1 MKTAA
6 LLVTI
11 VLFSLNT
18 RGQILFS
25 PYAGYVSGYTIT
37 SFRDSGNYY
46 NATIDQG
53 TQYGFDLEYKVD
65 RLFSTGIT
73 FLRQNES
80 MPVELHYGGNIKF
93 LDLNVRVLWLLF
105 GGTCLVPLGNS
116 ELNFATYLGAGLYK
130 FSDATQNTDVRT
142 RFAWAVR
149 GGYTFFTRGR
159 VGVNIKLNGL
169 FSTHPLNKGLSIP
182 GLADNIVGYTY
193 TFQMSALG
201 GIVLRFGPKAKLFQ
215 K

>member
-1 MKTAA
+1 MKAVV
-6 LLVTI
+6 LVIAI
-11 VLFSLNT
+11 VLFSLSGL
-18 RGQILFS
+18 GQILLS

-46 NATIDQG
+46 NATIDAG
-53 TQYGFDLEYKVD
+53 TQYGFDLDYKVD

-73 FLRQNES
+73 YLRQNEN
-80 MPVELHYGGNIKF
+80 MPVELHYGGNVKF
-93 LDLNVRVLWLLF
+93 VNLNLRVLWLLF

-116 ELNFATYLGAGLYK
+116 ELNFATYLGAGLYR
-130 FSDATQNTDVRT
+130 FSDEAQNTDVRT

-159 VGVNIKLNGL
+159 VGLTLKLNGL

-182 GLADNIVGYTY
+182 GLAGNIVGYTY
-193 TFQMSALG
+193 TFQMSGLG
-201 GIVLRFGPKAKLFQ
+201 GIVIRFGPKAKLFQ
-215 K
+215 